1 MLDEKIYLR
10 CRKYSMSLK
19 YPKIY
24 FAFFVLSLVIAA
36 QACSTIQTP
45 SHVATDHATQS
56 QPSIAE
62 SSNVSVPAGEIQNK
76 SLAKIPNPA
85 MESTPSPTPP
95 TVTVTILNGDLSIR
109 TGPDISFDAIAK
121 LQDGDTVTALARSIM
136 DGWVQIQIPS
146 QAGKMGWISIQTNY
160 SIVTGNLLDLPRID
174 IVEWN
179 VGSYLNNC
187 TSHQMIVKPGGK
199 ILQPVE
205 SPTENGV
212 WFTPGTYSVFDMDV
226 DGQPIVANLTVLEH
240 REYNIRKDGNGQRSD
255 CPQPLQK

>member
-1 MLDEKIYLR
+1 
-10 CRKYSMSLK
+10 MSLK
-19 YPKIY
+19 YPKNY
-24 FAFFVLSLVIAA
+24 FVFFVLTLVIAA
-36 QACSTIQTP
+36 QACSTIQNP
-45 SHVATDHATQS
+45 SPIATDHAIQS

-85 MESTPSPTPP
+85 MESTPSPTSPI
-95 TVTVTILNGDLSIR
+95 VTVTILNGDLSIR
-109 TGPDISFDAIAK
+109 TGPDMSFDAIAK

-146 QAGKMGWISIQTNY
+146 QAGKMGWISTHTNY

-174 IVEWN
+174 VVEWN

-187 TSHQMIVKPGGK
+187 TTHQMIVNPGGT
-199 ILQPVE
+199 ILQPQ
-205 SPTENGV
+205 NRV
-212 WFTPGTYSVFDMDV
+212 WFTPGTYSVYDMDV
-226 DGQPIVANLTVLEH
+226 DGQPVVANLTVLEH
-240 REYNIRKDGNGQRSD
+240 REYNIRKDGVGQRFD